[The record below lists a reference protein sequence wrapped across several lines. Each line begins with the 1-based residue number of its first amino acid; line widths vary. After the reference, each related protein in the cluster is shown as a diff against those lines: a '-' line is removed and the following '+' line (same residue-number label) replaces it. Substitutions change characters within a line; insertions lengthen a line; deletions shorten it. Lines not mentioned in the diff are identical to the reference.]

1 MRKRFCDRIQNTFV
15 EICLAAPDYEFN
27 LFAAVNTYVANNSRK
42 TPEQLIHRNHSNL
55 HDRVLQ
61 VIQNSALEGH
71 GVSKLSPQDLF
82 WKALSEFMKCLLQ
95 HRFCEDQLAHQI
107 QHTIDSLCI
116 HTQQVVR
123 CARYIG

>member
-71 GVSKLSPQDLF
+71 GVGELSPQHLF
-82 WKALSEFMKCLLQ
+82 WKALSEFIKRLVQASFL
-95 HRFCEDQLAHQI
+95 EEQLPHQV
-107 QHTIDSLCI
+107 QPTIRSFRI

-123 CARYIG
+123 AR